1 MDMSKSISTSILSNV
16 ASTVSSLL
24 YSSENFEL
32 LGQEKEILK
41 IGNVLNSLLINRN
54 DIEIPK
60 LVVVGS
66 QSSGKS
72 SILNSILGM
81 DILPTGSNMVTRG
94 PLMMELVQTKTDVKA
109 VFGTYIDGNWNSAK
123 EINIQYPNPTL
134 EQRNEIAQTIREL
147 TTKYAGDGMNITN
160 IPLYLRIY
168 SPNIPNLS
176 LVDLPGLTMVACT
189 DQGQPKD
196 IKDRIK
202 GLVGEYIAP
211 KSTIILAV
219 MPARTD
225 IEADIG
231 LDLIKEYD
239 PNGERTLGILTKL
252 DLMNEG
258 TDVTHLLENKV
269 SKDLQLNYGY
279 FGIRNRNKI
288 EMDNKSVIEGLKLEQ
303 EYFSRHT
310 IYSNDKYKER
320 LGIPALCRSLSNILV
335 KSLKKNLP
343 GILEKISRE
352 LDLQQKNLVK
362 LGTSAPKDDAQKTAF
377 VHKVIAK
384 LTRNFSA
391 TLEDRGKIISSGRKI
406 KQHFIEFRHNLN
418 ALEPF
423 DNKCYKDCY
432 FEEIIANCE
441 GNHMSSP
448 SPPIEVIE
456 QILKDPSIRPL
467 LSCSDLAQK
476 CAQSVLN
483 ELIELVELLIEDLG
497 IERFPHF
504 SNYINHT
511 CVNEIFIPLLK
522 KTYKYIED
530 ELQCQ
535 ETYIWTE
542 NKEFSIALTNCNSSN
557 IQLIRNLCKSYFK
570 AVIVV
575 LEDVIPK
582 KIMYHLVSQ
591 TQKEMATF
599 LYENLKAVDMSHIL
613 EENGEIH
620 IQRNKLEKSIKELQ
634 TAKGSIEGII
644 NVNFKANI

>member
-1 MDMSKSISTSILSNV
+1 MSKAISTSILSNV

-41 IGNVLNSLLINRN
+41 IGNVLNSILINRN

-94 PLMMELVQTKTDVKA
+94 PLMMELVQTKSEVKA
-109 VFGTYIDGNWNSAK
+109 VFGTYIDGIWDTVK
-123 EINIQYPNPTL
+123 EINIQYPNPTI
-134 EQRNEIAQTIREL
+134 EQKHTITETIKEL
-147 TTKYAGDGMNITN
+147 TIKYAGDGMNITN

-176 LVDLPGLTMVACT
+176 LVDLPGLTMIACT

-202 GLVGEYIAP
+202 ALVGEYISP

-239 PNGERTLGILTKL
+239 PNGDRTLGILTKL
-252 DLMNEG
+252 DLMNDG
-258 TDVTHLLENKV
+258 TDITHLLENKL
-269 SKDLQLNYGY
+269 SKDLRLNYGY

-288 EMDNKSVIEGLKLEQ
+288 EMETKSVIEGLKLEQ

-310 IYSNDKYKER
+310 IYSNEKYKER
-320 LGIPALCRSLSNILV
+320 LGVPALCRSLSNILV

-343 GILEKISRE
+343 GILEKISSE
-352 LDLQQKNLVK
+352 LDLQEKTLIK
-362 LGTSAPKDDAQKTAF
+362 LGTCIPKDDTQKTAY

-384 LTRNFSA
+384 LTRNFST
-391 TLEDRGKIISSGRKI
+391 TLEDRGKIISTGRKI
-406 KQHFIEFRHNLN
+406 KQLFIDFRNNLN
-418 ALEPF
+418 SLDPF
-423 DNKCYKDCY
+423 DNKFYKDTY
-432 FEEIIANCE
+432 FEEIVANCE

-448 SPPIEVIE
+448 SPPIEVLE

-467 LSCSDLAQK
+467 LSCSELSQK
-476 CAQSVLN
+476 CAQSILN
-483 ELIELVELLIEDLG
+483 ELIELIEVLIKDIG

-504 SNYINHT
+504 SHYINNN
-511 CVNEIFIPLLK
+511 CINEIFIPLLK
-522 KTYKYIED
+522 KTYKCIED

-542 NKEFSIALTNCNSSN
+542 NKDFLTSLTKCNSSN
-557 IQLIRNLCKSYFK
+557 IQLIRDLCKSYFK
-570 AVIVV
+570 SVIII

-591 TQKEMATF
+591 SQREMATI
-599 LYENLKAVDMSHIL
+599 LYENLKSVDICQLL
-613 EENGEIH
+613 EENGEIN
-620 IQRNKLEKSIKELQ
+620 IQRNKLEKSIKDLQ
-634 TAKGSIEGII
+634 TAKSSIESII
-644 NVNFKANI
+644 NVNFKSNI